1 MSYHPDSTTR
11 DIFIREHI
19 PRRKGYQ
26 GICSICQQLYSRRHK
41 LVQISG
47 HPQCHCLFG
56 KNCLL
61 KWLGSG
67 IAASNTCPDC
77 KAVLYNANGDE
88 VNVEEGESGSE
99 DGSEDELTIPARG
112 RPKGNLVRQLYRRRS
127 HAPSP
132 SPSRGPASSANATP
146 SHTYN
151 LRPRPILPPPSSS
164 TPSPLLQTHLNHTLR
179 SSPSTTTLPAFLHT
193 LAYDLTI
200 TTLVDDLWT
209 GTWDLVA
216 ESRELTPDNATRSRS
231 TTRAQLIMLVLD
243 VWPFGEEVW
252 PAVLE
257 RLVVRAR
264 KMMQKHRNGEDG
276 GFDAEAELRAE
287 REDVRLAVGY
297 GV

>member
-19 PRRKGYQ
+19 QRRKGYQ

-112 RPKGNLVRQLYRRRS
+112 RPK
-127 HAPSP
+127 
-132 SPSRGPASSANATP
+132 
-146 SHTYN
+146 
-151 LRPRPILPPPSSS
+151 
-164 TPSPLLQTHLNHTLR
+164 
-179 SSPSTTTLPAFLHT
+179 AFLHT

-264 KMMQKHRNGEDG
+264 KMVQKHRNGEDG